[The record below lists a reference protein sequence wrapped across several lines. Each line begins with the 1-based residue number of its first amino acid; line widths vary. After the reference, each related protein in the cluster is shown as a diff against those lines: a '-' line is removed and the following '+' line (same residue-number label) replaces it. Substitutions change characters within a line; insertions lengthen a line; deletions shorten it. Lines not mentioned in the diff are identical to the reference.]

1 MGQAIPRQQP
11 AVVLRSQFNQLR
23 ALLAIAL
30 VAVAG
35 LTVAVVILSNDADE
49 ASSTSSAQP
58 IESINYGGS
67 KFVNPSTGYPTVPS
81 PHLEHAL
88 QNRIDGTRFDGG
100 PDEGTADVTPAQPRT
115 ADVPRGS
122 RASFSGRGPQLS
134 FTSPARPPATTPT
147 GPSRLPRQPR
157 TTARTGPPA
166 TTRPSRTPRR
176 ATARTEVPRKARTFA
191 DRGVVPPT
199 LFGSPEASRLTNTES
214 IDPRGGQAA
223 PLSAMQQLR
232 RHT

>member
-67 KFVNPSTGYPTVPS
+67 KNVNPSTGYPTAPF
-81 PHLEHAL
+81 PHVEHPL

-100 PDEGTADVTPAQPRT
+100 PNEGTADVTPAQPRT
-115 ADVPRGS
+115 ADVPPGQPHVIQRQGSPALVNQSNEAAGDYAHGPLPPAAPTKDYSKNGATGDYSTEPQAQSGS
-122 RASFSGRGPQLS
+122 RADGAPD
-134 FTSPARPPATTPT
+134 
-147 GPSRLPRQPR
+147 
-157 TTARTGPPA
+157 
-166 TTRPSRTPRR
+166 
-176 ATARTEVPRKARTFA
+176 E
-191 DRGVVPPT
+191 
-199 LFGSPEASRLTNTES
+199 GSH
-214 IDPRGGQAA
+214 
-223 PLSAMQQLR
+223 LR
-232 RHT
+232 